1 MGRPHPS
8 IRKHRLLKVDEH
20 QRPRIL
26 AIRRSSPSPPNSI
39 SHEED
44 NEGFYI
50 YIFAYP
56 TYIYIYLFFMDF
68 YTFLED
74 KEDQLHMKLT
84 QSSSSYEDST
94 KLGDDS
100 SGSELISEAA
110 TSTIVVPINSKVG

>member
-1 MGRPHPS
+1 MKK
-8 IRKHRLLKVDEH
+8 ITKVF
-20 QRPRIL
+20 R
-26 AIRRSSPSPPNSI
+26 
-39 SHEED
+39 
-44 NEGFYI
+44 

-56 TYIYIYLFFMDF
+56 TYMFIYLFFMDF

-74 KEDQLHMKLT
+74 KEDDQLHMKLT